1 MGNTKIILDRQQ
13 TQILQDIGEI
23 SKGTIKIGKDT
34 VCYQSRYEIRKG
46 YEPDP

>member
-34 VCYQSRYEIRKG
+34 GERFATKVGTR
-46 YEPDP
+46 